1 MVTLQIQEDEGPWE
15 HKTTALQGDRI
26 IIGRSDFSSLPAYLS
41 RQHLELWY
49 DEGIAYAKPLG
60 QNKSFLRSNLVDSI
74 WPEIEALAKGVA
86 TAVPLGAVLLLE
98 KSHKFKVRL
107 VGPVP
112 AAASAASA
120 GVAGSADAQPENK
133 EVKEA
138 QPPHSRELPATM
150 PAAAAPAVAPAV
162 PVVIELDDSEEEDE
176 VEVEALGARG
186 RRGKPPPPVIKV
198 VDLEL
203 EVRPEEKAAAPR
215 EGKRPLA
222 LPTEEEERA
231 RPRRPPPPPVPPA
244 HEVIDLEAATGVGVG
259 VSGRPLLPGEQEARR
274 QLLRRSWTLRA
285 SRSTDDTA
293 EESHFRFAESAWCRG
308 GGQAAQIESVEYHFS
323 PQLEAAWHAKKA
335 EYDARFGAGNHTI
348 LFAFH
353 GTRPANV
360 DPILSNGFQVSKVGS
375 TTDAG
380 FFGAGIYFSEQLQT
394 SQGYNGGNGGMFLC
408 KLLVGKP
415 YLCRQRNGRGL
426 EPGFT
431 SHVSN
436 AEGSEVRQSRVH
448 PHRVHSLGG
457 VALLP
462 RHLPRHRA
470 TFRVVLHHACTV

>member
-26 IIGRSDFSSLPAYLS
+26 IIGRSDFSSHPSFLS

-60 QNKSFLRSNLVDSI
+60 QNKSFLRRNLADSI
-74 WPEIEALAKGVA
+74 WPEIKALANGVA

-150 PAAAAPAVAPAV
+150 PAAAAPAIAPAA
-162 PVVIELDDSEEEDE
+162 PVVIELDDSEEEDNDE

-186 RRGKPPPPVIKV
+186 RRGKPPPPAAEV

-222 LPTEEEERA
+222 LPAEEEERA
-231 RPRRPPPPPVPPA
+231 RPRRPSLPPVPPA

-274 QLLRRSWTLRA
+274 QLLRRSWMAGQVDNKRLNFDALPGASKAPVDKVDACDASNPQCMIPYLQDIHRHYREAEVRRPALAKLSQREPRPTPTPRPTPRSRA
-285 SRSTDDTA
+285 SLTVPGDQARLTVVHEQADRHQRPDA
-293 EESHFRFAESAWCRG
+293 RDPDRLAG
-308 GGQAAQIESVEYHFS
+308 GGAPQVQA
-323 PQLEAAWHAKKA
+323 
-335 EYDARFGAGNHTI
+335 DA
-348 LFAFH
+348 
-353 GTRPANV
+353 
-360 DPILSNGFQVSKVGS
+360 
-375 TTDAG
+375 
-380 FFGAGIYFSEQLQT
+380 
-394 SQGYNGGNGGMFLC
+394 
-408 KLLVGKP
+408 
-415 YLCRQRNGRGL
+415 
-426 EPGFT
+426 
-431 SHVSN
+431 
-436 AEGSEVRQSRVH
+436 
-448 PHRVHSLGG
+448 
-457 VALLP
+457 
-462 RHLPRHRA
+462 
-470 TFRVVLHHACTV
+470 